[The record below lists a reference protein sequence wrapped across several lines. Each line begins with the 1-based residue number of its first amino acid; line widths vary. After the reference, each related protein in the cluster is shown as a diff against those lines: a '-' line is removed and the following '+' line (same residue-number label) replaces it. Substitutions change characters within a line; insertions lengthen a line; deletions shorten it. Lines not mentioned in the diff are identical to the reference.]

1 MMYNFSAQSVLGMPI
16 LSASHK
22 TKEVEDFERM
32 LKRYVPILLA
42 ALLLLFVSCSN
53 DTSPPQTENP
63 GNTISTGAQFMAA
76 LASSGTYSV
85 TEDITVTTENSP
97 LYRIRN
103 QDIVIDL
110 GGHTVTSEVLL
121 EVYGSSLT
129 LKNGTINFLKTKN
142 VSGYAFYLFSQGK
155 LALDGIT
162 MTSELGGIVITN
174 GVNAVNLD
182 ITNNSNVVSK
192 GGFTIAYEEK
202 DEKDATSVVI
212 DIMDS
217 NITAVDE
224 DGSQDYNTTAFLINC
239 SATVNVSDSTFT
251 GDRQAYVARAGNHTL
266 KNTKLYV
273 TGKYTKRYIENYKLF
288 SPIAPTLWYDSNDV
302 PNGGLIIGG
311 NNLRYQFPVTVT
323 VDESVEILM
332 EDVENSGYYGFFGTI
347 VNYTEQY
354 VESHPDLGIEPYED
368 VDVYLHGRPTIIVGK
383 GTTEQ
388 YCDVSNVKD
397 YEW

>member
-1 MMYNFSAQSVLGMPI
+1 M
-16 LSASHK
+16 
-22 TKEVEDFERM
+22 
-32 LKRYVPILLA
+32 KRYVPILLA
-42 ALLLLFVSCSN
+42 ALLLLSVSCSN

-110 GGHTVTSEVLL
+110 GGHTVTSDVLL
-121 EVYGSSLT
+121 DVYGSSLT
-129 LKNGTINFLKTKN
+129 LKNGTIYFHNTHNTKN
-142 VSGYAFYLFSQGK
+142 MPGYAFYLFSQGT
-155 LALDGIT
+155 LELDGIT
-162 MTSELGGIVITN
+162 MTSELGGIEIMN
-174 GVNAVNLD
+174 GVNDVKLS
-182 ITNNSNVVSK
+182 ITNNSTVVSK

-212 DIMDS
+212 NITDS

-224 DGSQDYNTTAFLINC
+224 NGSQDYNTTAFLINC

-273 TGKYTKRYIENYKLF
+273 TGKYKKMYIINYKTF
-288 SPIAPTLWYDSNDV
+288 SVSLQSILWRDSNNV

-311 NNLRYQFPVTVT
+311 NNLSYQFPVTVK

-332 EDVENSGYYGFFGTI
+332 EDVNDSGYYGFFGTI
-347 VNYTEQY
+347 VSYNEKAPEIY
-354 VESHPDLGIEPYED
+354 PDLGIEYYGV
-368 VDVYLHGRPTIIVGK
+368 VDVFLDGRPTIKVG
-383 GTTEQ
+383 GETTEQ
-388 YCDVSNVKD
+388 YCSVSNVEN

>member
-1 MMYNFSAQSVLGMPI
+1 MQI

-42 ALLLLFVSCSN
+42 ALLLLSVSCSN

-85 TEDITVTTENSP
+85 TEDITVTTENSAS
-97 LYRIRN
+97 YRIEN

-110 GGHTVTSEVLL
+110 GGHTVTSYVLL

-129 LKNGTINFLKTKN
+129 LKNGTINFLKTN
-142 VSGYAFYLFSQGK
+142 DVSAYAFYLFSQGT
-155 LALDGIT
+155 LELDGIT
-162 MTSELGGIVITN
+162 MTSEFGGIEIKN

-182 ITNNSNVVSK
+182 ITNDSNVVSK
-192 GGFTIAYEEK
+192 GGFTIAYEE
-202 DEKDATSVVI
+202 ENEIDATSVVI
-212 DIMDS
+212 NITDS
-217 NITAVDE
+217 KITAVDE
-224 DGSQDYNTTAFLINC
+224 NGSQKYNTTAFLINC
-239 SATVNVSDSTFT
+239 SATVNVSDSTFK

-273 TGKYTKRYIENYKLF
+273 TGKYEERYIENIKGLGSSF
-288 SPIAPTLWYDSNDV
+288 ERTLWYDSNDV

-332 EDVENSGYYGFFGTI
+332 ENVDNSGYYGFFGTI
-347 VNYTEQY
+347 VMHTEEY
-354 VESHPDLGIEPYED
+354 VEIYPHLGIEPYEA
-368 VDVYLHGRPTIIVGK
+368 VGVYLHGRPNIKVG
-383 GTTEQ
+383 GETTKL
-388 YCDVSNVKD
+388 YCCISNILSNN
-397 YEW
+397 YW

>member
-1 MMYNFSAQSVLGMPI
+1 MQI

-42 ALLLLFVSCSN
+42 ALLLLSVSCSN

-63 GNTISTGAQFMAA
+63 GGGSSHHTGNTISTGAQFMAA

-85 TEDITVTTENSP
+85 TEDITVTTDNP

-110 GGHTVTSEVLL
+110 GGHTVTSDVLL
-121 EVYGSSLT
+121 DVVGSSLT
-129 LKNGTINFLKTKN
+129 LKNGTINFHNTKN
-142 VSGYAFYLFSQGK
+142 VSGYAFHLFSQGT
-155 LALDGIT
+155 LELDGIT
-162 MTSELGGIVITN
+162 MTSEFGGIEIKN
-174 GVNAVNLD
+174 GVNDVKLG
-182 ITNNSNVVSK
+182 ITNNSTVVSK
-192 GGFTIAYEEK
+192 GGFTIAYEER
-202 DEKDATSVVI
+202 DEKDAISVVI
-212 DIMDS
+212 NIMDS
-217 NITAVDE
+217 NITAVD

-273 TGKYTKRYIENYKLF
+273 TGKYKGRYIKHIKGLGSAIE
-288 SPIAPTLWYDSNDV
+288 PTLWGDSNDV

-311 NNLRYQFPVTVT
+311 NNLSYQFPVTVK

-332 EDVENSGYYGFFGTI
+332 EDVNDIGYYGFFGTI
-347 VNYTEQY
+347 VMHTEEY
-354 VESHPDLGIEPYED
+354 VEDNPYLGIEPYEA
-368 VDVYLHGRPTIIVGK
+368 VDVYLIGRPTIKVGEE
-383 GTTEQ
+383 TTER
-388 YCDVSNVKD
+388 YCCISNILSD
-397 YEW
+397 TYW

>member
-1 MMYNFSAQSVLGMPI
+1 MQI

-42 ALLLLFVSCSN
+42 ALLLLSVSCSN

-85 TEDITVTTENSP
+85 TEDITVTTENSAS
-97 LYRIRN
+97 YSIEN
-103 QDIVIDL
+103 KDIVIDL
-110 GGHTVTSEVLL
+110 VGLTVTSVVFL
-121 EVYGSSLT
+121 ELYGSSLT
-129 LKNGTINFLKTKN
+129 LKNGTINFLKTID
-142 VSGYAFYLFSQGK
+142 VSGYAFYLFSQGT
-155 LALDGIT
+155 LELDGIT
-162 MTSELGGIVITN
+162 MTSELGGIVIKN

-202 DEKDATSVVI
+202 NEQDATSVVI
-212 DIMDS
+212 NITDS
-217 NITAVDE
+217 NITAVD

-251 GDRQAYVARAGNHTL
+251 GDRQAYVARAGDHIL
-266 KNTKLYV
+266 KNTKLCV
-273 TGKYTKRYIENYKLF
+273 TGKYKKKYIENIKDLGSSF
-288 SPIAPTLWYDSNDV
+288 ESTLWYDSNDV

-311 NNLRYQFPVTVT
+311 NNLCYQFPVTVT

-332 EDVENSGYYGFFGTI
+332 EDVNDSGYYGFFGTI
-347 VNYTEQY
+347 VMHTEEY
-354 VESHPDLGIEPYED
+354 VEIYPHLGIEPYEA
-368 VDVYLHGRPTIIVGK
+368 VDVYLHGRPTIKVGRE
-383 GTTEQ
+383 TTKL
-388 YCDVSNVKD
+388 YCCISNIPSNN
-397 YEW
+397 YW

>member
-1 MMYNFSAQSVLGMPI
+1 
-16 LSASHK
+16 
-22 TKEVEDFERM
+22 M

-42 ALLLLFVSCSN
+42 ALLLLSVSCSN
-53 DTSPPQTENP
+53 DTKNP
-63 GNTISTGAQFMAA
+63 GNTISTEAQFMAA

-155 LALDGIT
+155 LALDGLT

-212 DIMDS
+212 NIMDS
-217 NITAVDE
+217 NIEAVDE
-224 DGSQDYNTTAFLINC
+224 NGSQDYNTTAFLINC
-239 SATVNVSDSTFT
+239 SATVNVSGSTFK
-251 GDRQAYVARAGNHTL
+251 GDRQAYVARAGNHIL

-311 NNLRYQFPVTVT
+311 NNLRYQFPATVT

-332 EDVENSGYYGFFGTI
+332 EDVNDSGYYGFFGTI
-347 VNYTEQY
+347 VNYHEQY

>member
-1 MMYNFSAQSVLGMPI
+1 MQI

-42 ALLLLFVSCSN
+42 ALLLLSVSCSN

-63 GNTISTGAQFMAA
+63 GGGSSHHTGNTISTGAQFLAA
-76 LASSGTYSV
+76 LESSGTYSV
-85 TEDITVTTENSP
+85 TEDIIVTRNNP

-103 QDIVIDL
+103 QNIVIDL
-110 GGHTVTSEVLL
+110 GDHTVTSDVLL
-121 EVYGSSLT
+121 DVVGSSLT
-129 LKNGTINFLKTKN
+129 LKNGTINFHNTKN
-142 VSGYAFYLFSQGK
+142 VSGYAFHLFSQGT
-155 LALDGIT
+155 LELDDIT
-162 MTSELGGIVITN
+162 MTSELGGIEIMN
-174 GVNAVNLD
+174 GVNDVKLG

-212 DIMDS
+212 NITDS
-217 NITAVDE
+217 NITAVD

-239 SATVNVSDSTFT
+239 NATVNVSDSTFT

-273 TGKYTKRYIENYKLF
+273 TGKYTKTYIKNFKPF
-288 SPIAPTLWYDSNDV
+288 SVNFQSTLWRDSNDV

-311 NNLRYQFPVTVT
+311 NNLRYQFPATVT

-332 EDVENSGYYGFFGTI
+332 ENVDDSGYYGFFGTI
-347 VNYTEQY
+347 VSYDEPY
-354 VESHPDLGIEPYED
+354 AESHPDLGIEYYGDD
-368 VDVYLHGRPTIIVGK
+368 VPVYLYGRPTIKVG
-383 GTTEQ
+383 GETTPW
-388 YCDVSNVKD
+388 YCSVSNVKD

>member
-1 MMYNFSAQSVLGMPI
+1 MQI

-42 ALLLLFVSCSN
+42 ALLLLSVSCSN

-63 GNTISTGAQFMAA
+63 GNTISTGAQFLAA

-85 TEDITVTTENSP
+85 TEDITVTTENRAS
-97 LYRIRN
+97 YRIEN

-110 GGHTVTSEVLL
+110 GGHTVTSDVLL

-129 LKNGTINFLKTKN
+129 LKNGTIYFHNTEN
-142 VSGYAFYLFSQGK
+142 MPGYAFYLFSQGT

-162 MTSELGGIVITN
+162 MTSEFGGIVIKN

-202 DEKDATSVVI
+202 NEQDATSVVI
-212 DIMDS
+212 NITDS

-224 DGSQDYNTTAFLINC
+224 DESQDYNTTAFLINC

-273 TGKYTKRYIENYKLF
+273 TGKYKKTYIINFETF
-288 SPIAPTLWYDSNDV
+288 SVSLQSILWGDSNDV

-311 NNLRYQFPVTVT
+311 NNLSYQFPVTVT

-332 EDVENSGYYGFFGTI
+332 ADVDDEGYYGFFGTI
-347 VNYTEQY
+347 VSYTEAAPERY
-354 VESHPDLGIEPYED
+354 PGLGIEYYGV
-368 VDVYLHGRPTIIVGK
+368 VDVFLHGRPTIKVG
-383 GTTEQ
+383 GETTEQ
-388 YCDVSNVKD
+388 YCSVSNVKD

>member
-1 MMYNFSAQSVLGMPI
+1 MQI

-42 ALLLLFVSCSN
+42 ALLLLSVSCSN

-63 GNTISTGAQFMAA
+63 GGGSSHHTGNTISTGAQFLAA

-85 TEDITVTTENSP
+85 TEDITVTTENSAS
-97 LYRIRN
+97 YRIRN

-110 GGHTVTSEVLL
+110 GGHTVTSDVLL
-121 EVYGSSLT
+121 EVYGTSLT
-129 LKNGTINFLKTKN
+129 LKNGTIYFHNTKN
-142 VSGYAFYLFSQGK
+142 MPGYAFYLFSQGK

-162 MTSELGGIVITN
+162 MTSEFGGIVIKN

-182 ITNNSNVVSK
+182 ITNKSNVVSK

-202 DEKDATSVVI
+202 NEQDATSVVI
-212 DIMDS
+212 NITDS

-224 DGSQDYNTTAFLINC
+224 NGSQKYNTTAFLINC
-239 SATVNVSDSTFT
+239 SATVNVSDSTFK
-251 GDRQAYVARAGNHTL
+251 GDRQAYVARAGDHIL
-266 KNTKLYV
+266 KNTKLCV
-273 TGKYTKRYIENYKLF
+273 TGKYTEKYIENIKGLGSSF
-288 SPIAPTLWYDSNDV
+288 ESTLWYDSNDV

-311 NNLRYQFPVTVT
+311 NNLSYQFPVTVKV

-332 EDVENSGYYGFFGTI
+332 EDVNDSGYYGFFGTI
-347 VNYTEQY
+347 VMHTEES
-354 VESHPDLGIEPYED
+354 VEMHPHLGIEPYEA
-368 VDVYLHGRPTIIVGK
+368 VDVYLHGRPTIKVGRE
-383 GTTEQ
+383 TTKL
-388 YCDVSNVKD
+388 YCCISNIPSNN
-397 YEW
+397 YW